1 MIRRN
6 RYFWISALGIL
17 SLGSG
22 CVRHEL
28 TLADVDHRMAI
39 AVAPALNH
47 SGSQDFDPL
56 RLADLMASELA
67 QWPGVRVIPL
77 NRVLAQLAAE
87 NKEQIESPAHAL
99 QVMERVGADGIVV
112 FAVTEYDPYHPPVM
126 GLTAQLYGI
135 GPEPAGG
142 FDPTRGFDPV
152 AASRQAS
159 PFEGTAYLELP
170 RAQYHRVFNSSD
182 EAVQREVQ
190 RFARQRNAEDSPY
203 GWRKF
208 LASQENF
215 WRFCCAV
222 TTRELIRQEVTQV
235 AALRERNKEVEQ
247 P

>member
-1 MIRRN
+1 MIRKTG
-6 RYFWISALGIL
+6 YFWVSALGLLIV
-17 SLGSG
+17 GSG
-22 CVRHEL
+22 CVRHKL

-87 NKEQIESPAHAL
+87 GKERIESPAHAL
-99 QVMERVGADGIVV
+99 KVMERVGADGIVV
-112 FAVTEYDPYHPPVM
+112 FAVTEYDPYLPPVM
-126 GLTAQLYGI
+126 GLTAQLYGL
-135 GPEPAGG
+135 GPEQAG
-142 FDPTRGFDPV
+142 GFDPV

-159 PFEGTAYLELP
+159 PFEAGAYRELP
-170 RAQYHRVFNSSD
+170 RAEYHRVFNSSD
-182 EAVQREVQ
+182 EAVQREIR
-190 RFARQRNAEDSPY
+190 RFALRRDAEDSPY

-235 AALRERNKEVEQ
+235 VALRERQNEVEQ

>member
-1 MIRRN
+1 MIRKTG
-6 RYFWISALGIL
+6 YFWIGALGL
-17 SLGSG
+17 LVLGG
-22 CVRHEL
+22 CCVRHQL
-28 TLADVDHRMAI
+28 TLADVDHQMAI

-77 NRVLAQLAAE
+77 TRVLAQLAAE
-87 NKEQIESPAHAL
+87 GKERIESPAHAL
-99 QVMERVGADGIVV
+99 KVMERVGADGIVV
-112 FAVTEYDPYHPPVM
+112 FAVTEYDPYLPPVM

-135 GPEPAGG
+135 GPEQAG
-142 FDPTRGFDPV
+142 GFDPV

-159 PFEGTAYLELP
+159 PFEAGAYLELP
-170 RAQYHRVFNSSD
+170 RAEYHRVFNSSD
-182 EAVQREVQ
+182 EAVQREIR
-190 RFARQRNAEDSPY
+190 RFALRRNAEDSPY

-208 LASQENF
+208 MASQENF

-235 AALRERNKEVEQ
+235 VALRERQNEVEQ

>member
-1 MIRRN
+1 MIRKTG
-6 RYFWISALGIL
+6 YFWVSALGLLIV
-17 SLGSG
+17 GSG
-22 CVRHEL
+22 CVRHKL

-87 NKEQIESPAHAL
+87 GKERIESPAHAL
-99 QVMERVGADGIVV
+99 KVMERVGADGIVV
-112 FAVTEYDPYHPPVM
+112 FAVTEYDPYLPPVM

-135 GPEPAGG
+135 GPEQAS
-142 FDPTRGFDPV
+142 GFDPV

-159 PFEGTAYLELP
+159 PFEAGAYLELP
-170 RAQYHRVFNSSD
+170 RAEYHRVFNSSD
-182 EAVQREVQ
+182 EAVQREIR
-190 RFARQRNAEDSPY
+190 RFALRRNAEDSPY

-208 LASQENF
+208 VASQENF

-235 AALRERNKEVEQ
+235 VALRERQNEVEQ

>member
-1 MIRRN
+1 
-6 RYFWISALGIL
+6 
-17 SLGSG
+17 
-22 CVRHEL
+22 
-28 TLADVDHRMAI
+28 MAI

-87 NKEQIESPAHAL
+87 NKERIESPEHAL

-112 FAVTEYDPYHPPVM
+112 FAVTEYDPYLPPVM

-135 GPEPAGG
+135 GPEWAGG

-159 PFEGTAYLELP
+159 PFEAGAYLELP
-170 RAQYHRVFNSSD
+170 RAEYHRVFNSSD
-182 EAVQREVQ
+182 EAVQREIR
-190 RFARQRNAEDSPY
+190 RFALRRNAEDSPY

-235 AALRERNKEVEQ
+235 VATLASNEERDFDWFDAAVLSYQMGRRLEREMDEISSS
-247 P
+247 

>member
-1 MIRRN
+1 MIRKT
-6 RYFWISALGIL
+6 RYLWIGVL
-17 SLGSG
+17 SLLSLSSG

-67 QWPGVRVIPL
+67 QRPGVRVIPL

-87 NKEQIESPAHAL
+87 NKERIESPAHAL
-99 QVMERVGADGIVV
+99 QVMKRVGADGIVV
-112 FAVTEYDPYHPPVM
+112 FAVTEYDPYLPPVI

-135 GPEPAGG
+135 GPEQAGG

-159 PFEGTAYLELP
+159 PFEGGAYRELP
-170 RAQYHRVFNSSD
+170 RAEYHRVFNSSD
-182 EAVQREVQ
+182 EAVQREIR
-190 RFARQRNAEDSPY
+190 RFALRRNAEDGPY

-208 LASQENF
+208 VASQENF

-235 AALRERNKEVEQ
+235 VALRERQNEVEQ

>member
-1 MIRRN
+1 MIRKTG
-6 RYFWISALGIL
+6 YFWIGALGLL
-17 SLGSG
+17 SLDSG
-22 CVRHEL
+22 CVRYEL

-77 NRVLAQLAAE
+77 NRVLAHLAAE
-87 NKEQIESPAHAL
+87 NKERIESPAHAL

-135 GPEPAGG
+135 GPEQAG
-142 FDPTRGFDPV
+142 GFDPV

-159 PFEGTAYLELP
+159 PFEGGAYSELP
-170 RAQYHRVFNSSD
+170 RAEYHRVFNSSD
-182 EAVQREVQ
+182 EAVQREIR
-190 RFARQRNAEDSPY
+190 RFALRRNAEDSPY

-208 LASQENF
+208 MASQENF

-235 AALRERNKEVEQ
+235 VALSERQNEVEQ

>member
-1 MIRRN
+1 MIQKTG
-6 RYFWISALGIL
+6 YFWVGALGLL

-22 CVRHEL
+22 CTRHEL
-28 TLADVDHRMAI
+28 TLADVDHRMAL

-77 NRVLAQLAAE
+77 NRVLAHLAADG
-87 NKEQIESPAHAL
+87 KERIESPAHAL
-99 QVMERVGADGIVV
+99 QVMERVGADAIVV

-135 GPEPAGG
+135 GPERAS
-142 FDPTRGFDPV
+142 GFDPV
-152 AASRQAS
+152 AASRQSS
-159 PFEGTAYLELP
+159 PFEGSAYSKLP
-170 RAQYHRVFNSSD
+170 RAEYHRVFNSSD
-182 EAVQREVQ
+182 EAVQREIR
-190 RFARQRNAEDSPY
+190 RFALRRNAEESPY

-235 AALRERNKEVEQ
+235 VALRERNNEVEQ

>member
-1 MIRRN
+1 MIQKTG
-6 RYFWISALGIL
+6 YFWVGALGLL
-17 SLGSG
+17 SFGSG
-22 CVRHEL
+22 CTRHEL

-77 NRVLAQLAAE
+77 NRVLAHLAAE
-87 NKEQIESPAHAL
+87 NKQRIESPTHAL
-99 QVMERVGADGIVV
+99 QVMERVGADGMVV

-135 GPEPAGG
+135 GPEQAG
-142 FDPTRGFDPV
+142 GFDPV

-159 PFEGTAYLELP
+159 SFEAGAYLELP
-170 RAQYHRVFNSSD
+170 RAEYHRVFNSSD
-182 EAVQREVQ
+182 EAVQREIR
-190 RFARQRNAEDSPY
+190 RFALQRNAEDSPY

-208 LASQENF
+208 MASQENF

-235 AALRERNKEVEQ
+235 VALGERHNEVEQ

>member
-1 MIRRN
+1 MIRKTG
-6 RYFWISALGIL
+6 YFWVSALGLLIV
-17 SLGSG
+17 GSG
-22 CVRHEL
+22 CVRHKL

-87 NKEQIESPAHAL
+87 GKKRIESPAHAL
-99 QVMERVGADGIVV
+99 KVMERVGADGIVV
-112 FAVTEYDPYHPPVM
+112 FAVTEYDPYLPPVM
-126 GLTAQLYGI
+126 GLTAQLYGL
-135 GPEPAGG
+135 GPEQAG
-142 FDPTRGFDPV
+142 GFDPV

-159 PFEGTAYLELP
+159 PFEAGAYRELP
-170 RAQYHRVFNSSD
+170 RAEYHRVFNSSD
-182 EAVQREVQ
+182 EAVQREIR
-190 RFARQRNAEDSPY
+190 RFALRRDAEDSPY
-203 GWRKF
+203 GWRKV

-235 AALRERNKEVEQ
+235 VALRERQNEVEQ

>member
-1 MIRRN
+1 MIRKT
-6 RYFWISALGIL
+6 RYLWIGVL
-17 SLGSG
+17 SLLSLSSG

-67 QWPGVRVIPL
+67 QRPGVRVIPL

-87 NKEQIESPAHAL
+87 NKERIESPAHAL
-99 QVMERVGADGIVV
+99 QVMKRIGADGIVV
-112 FAVTEYDPYHPPVM
+112 FAVTEYDPYLPPVM

-135 GPEPAGG
+135 GPEQGGG
-142 FDPTRGFDPV
+142 FNPV

-159 PFEGTAYLELP
+159 PFEAGAYLELP
-170 RAQYHRVFNSSD
+170 RAEYHRVFNSSD
-182 EAVQREVQ
+182 EAVQREIR
-190 RFARQRNAEDSPY
+190 RFALRRNAEDGPY

-208 LASQENF
+208 VASQENF

-235 AALRERNKEVEQ
+235 VALRDRQNAAEHT
-247 P
+247 

>member
-1 MIRRN
+1 MIRKT
-6 RYFWISALGIL
+6 RYFWIGALGLL
-17 SLGSG
+17 SLDSG

-28 TLADVDHRMAI
+28 TLADVDYRMAI
-39 AVAPALNH
+39 AVSPALNH

-67 QWPGVRVIPL
+67 QLPGVRVIPL

-87 NKEQIESPAHAL
+87 NKERIESPEHAL

-135 GPEPAGG
+135 GPELAGG

-159 PFEGTAYLELP
+159 PFEGGANSELP
-170 RAQYHRVFNSSD
+170 RAEYHRVFNSSD
-182 EAVQREVQ
+182 EAVQREIR
-190 RFARQRNAEDSPY
+190 RFALRRNAEDSPY

-208 LASQENF
+208 VASQENF

-235 AALRERNKEVEQ
+235 VALRERNNEVEQ

>member
-1 MIRRN
+1 MIRIT
-6 RYFWISALGIL
+6 RYFWIGALSLL

-67 QWPGVRVIPL
+67 QLPGVRVIPQ
-77 NRVLAQLAAE
+77 NRVLAQMAAE
-87 NKEQIESPAHAL
+87 GKERIESPTHAL
-99 QVMERVGADGIVV
+99 SVMERVGADGIVV
-112 FAVTEYDPYHPPVM
+112 FAVTEYDPYLPPVM
-126 GLTAQLYGI
+126 GLTAQLYGV
-135 GPEPAGG
+135 GPEQAG
-142 FDPTRGFDPV
+142 GFDPV

-159 PFEGTAYLELP
+159 PFEGGAHSKLP
-170 RAQYHRVFNSSD
+170 RAEYHRVFNSSD
-182 EAVQREVQ
+182 ERVQREIR
-190 RFARQRNAEDSPY
+190 RFALRRNAEGSPH

-208 LASQENF
+208 MASQENF

-222 TTRELIRQEVTQV
+222 TTRELIHQEVTQV
-235 AALRERNKEVEQ
+235 VALRERNNEVEQ

>member
-1 MIRRN
+1 MIRKTGN
-6 RYFWISALGIL
+6 FWIGALGLLIV
-17 SLGSG
+17 GSG
-22 CVRHEL
+22 CVRHKL

-87 NKEQIESPAHAL
+87 NKERIESPAHAL
-99 QVMERVGADGIVV
+99 KIMERVGADGIVV

-135 GPEPAGG
+135 GPEQAG
-142 FDPTRGFDPV
+142 GFDPV

-159 PFEGTAYLELP
+159 PFEAGAYRELP
-170 RAQYHRVFNSSD
+170 RAEYHRVFNSSD
-182 EAVQREVQ
+182 EAVQREIR
-190 RFARQRNAEDSPY
+190 RFALRRDAEDSPY

-235 AALRERNKEVEQ
+235 VALRERQNEVEQ